1 MSTSANPTAAP
12 LEKPAGP
19 KPVAPAPRRYKRRKV
34 WLLAILLVAAGIAA
48 WYMLKP
54 ARQQVAAAAA
64 VRTAVIGTGVL
75 EQTMRITGTT
85 TAGNYVNIAAP
96 LLRGPESGRA
106 LTLVEMAEPGSWVK
120 KGSLV
125 AQIDTTAAQDHI
137 DDVEADI
144 QSAEADIRKRLAE
157 HAIEAENLRQSMRL
171 AESNLQKARLD
182 LGAAE
187 IRTAI
192 DQELLKLSA
201 EEYEAAHKAARFDYE
216 TKLASQ
222 KSDLR
227 LLEITRERHIRHR
240 DRHAHDLKRFTIITP
255 MEGLVVMMTL
265 RRSGDMAQV
274 QVGDQ
279 VYPNQPFMKVV
290 DPTSMRL
297 DAMVNQ
303 VESEHLRVGQKLTA
317 TFDAFPGVAL
327 KGRIASIGAIAIGG
341 FRQNFYIRNI
351 PVSIELLEQDPR
363 VIPDLSAAADVVIAR
378 GEDAVLVPLEA
389 VHEQDG
395 KTLAY
400 VRRAGGRFAPVEVQ
414 LGLRNN
420 THAAALSGLA
430 RGDVVALDRP

>member
-19 KPVAPAPRRYKRRKV
+19 KPVAPAPRRFKGRKV

-54 ARQQVAAAAA
+54 ARQQVAAPAA

-201 EEYEAAHKAARFDYE
+201 EEYEAAHAATRFDYE

-227 LLEITRERHIRHR
+227 LMEITRERHIRHR

-279 VYPNQPFMKVV
+279 VHPNQPFMKVV

-327 KGRIASIGAIAIGG
+327 EGRIASIGAIAIGG

-363 VIPDLSAAADVVIAR
+363 VIPDLSAAADVIIAR
-378 GEDAVLVPLEA
+378 EEDAVLVPLEA

-400 VRRAGGRFAPVEVQ
+400 VRGAGGRFAPVEVQ

-430 RGDVVALDRP
+430 RGDVVALERP